1 MVDFENTR
9 VAFQY
14 KSLSDLNRTF
24 FLFKMLSFPALVKI
38 ANSLLKSAL
47 AINIPINWIVKPT
60 VYRQF
65 VGGTTID
72 ECNPTVKALEKF
84 NIKAILDY
92 SVEGG
97 GDDQQ
102 IKFTL
107 EETLRSIE
115 NAAKNPNIPFAVFK
129 PTAFGDINLLEKASI
144 GATLTTDDRSSLE
157 KYRLMVDTLC
167 KSAHDFLVP
176 ILIDA
181 EDSWYQPFI
190 DSVVDEMMA
199 KYNKEKVIVFNT
211 FQMYRHDRLVVL
223 QNTLEKAGKCGY
235 YAGVKFVRGAYMEK
249 ERLRA
254 RKMNYPSPIYDDKEG
269 TDKAFDYALSLS
281 MEHIDRLMIF
291 CGTHNENS
299 CHHLAKL
306 MADRGLSKNDPRIWF
321 SQLYGMSDHISFNL
335 GAEGFNVVKYVP
347 YGPVK
352 SVMPYLFRRAEE
364 NTSIAG
370 QTSRELRLLTIE
382 KKRRQAAKS

>member
-1 MVDFENTR
+1 MIDFENTR
-9 VAFQY
+9 IAFEY
-14 KSLSDLNRTF
+14 KSKSDLNRTF
-24 FLFKMLSFPALVKI
+24 FLFKMLSFPALVKF
-38 ANSLLKSAL
+38 ANSLLKLAL
-47 AINIPINWIVKPT
+47 GMKIPIDWMVKPT

-65 VGGTTID
+65 VGGVTIP
-72 ECNPTVKALEKF
+72 ECNPVVGTLKNF

-97 GDDQQ
+97 GDEKQ
-102 IKFTL
+102 IQYTL

-129 PTAFGDINLLEKASI
+129 PTAFGDINLLEKASL
-144 GATLTTDDRSSLE
+144 GATLTTNDRSSLG
-157 KYRLMVDTLC
+157 KYKEMVDILC
-167 KSAHDFLVP
+167 KSAHDFSVP

-190 DSVVDEMMA
+190 DSVVDQMME

-223 QNTLEKAGKCGY
+223 ENTLEKSLKGGY

-254 RKMNYPSPIYDDKEG
+254 KKMNYASPIYPDKEG
-269 TDKAFDYALSLS
+269 TDKAFDYALEIS
-281 MEHIDRLMIF
+281 MKNIDSLMIF

-299 CHHLAKL
+299 CLHLAKL
-306 MADRGLSKNDPRIWF
+306 MENQGISKNDPRIWF

-335 GAEGFNVVKYVP
+335 GAEGYNVVKYVP

-352 SVMPYLFRRAEE
+352 SVMPY
-364 NTSIAG
+364 
-370 QTSRELRLLTIE
+370 RLLSFPQRVP
-382 KKRRQAAKS
+382 KLPRHQAR